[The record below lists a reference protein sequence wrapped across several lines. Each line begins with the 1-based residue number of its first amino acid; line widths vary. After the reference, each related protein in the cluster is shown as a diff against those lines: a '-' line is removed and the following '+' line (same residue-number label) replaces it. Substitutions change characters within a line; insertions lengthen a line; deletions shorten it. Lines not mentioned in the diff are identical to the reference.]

1 MNSCIYLR
9 VILRNEEVYTW
20 LKRNVIG
27 YCHNFRGKKEEG
39 DLKKESHPINM
50 KASLL

>member
-1 MNSCIYLR
+1 MNLCIYLK

-27 YCHNFRGKKEEG
+27 DCHNFRGKKEED
-39 DLKKESHPINM
+39 DLKKESHHIHM